1 MGKCC
6 IPGCRNSRERI
17 PGLTFHQIPSG
28 EPWRAL
34 WLDVLGKQ
42 GVKLFTEWT
51 LVCGEHFTHEDYKMT
66 ARKNFLLAS
75 AIPSVFKETVSTYV
89 PKKRGRKPKSQQ
101 TTAVLRSLVAEDVD
115 VPEDDDDDAGGEA
128 NPRRTGRQR
137 KQKVYTDMVVY
148 MPKPP
153 QSASVSGDPGQEE
166 ENYGGSENGNLGVES
181 ISFTLQ
187 QPPPQEDDELEA
199 DEDLEYAVSDEDDD
213 DDDEDESGKT
223 KRVVASAGSREA
235 PGDPTQASQPPKNLN
250 VIVFSNQPRRP
261 SRPGA
266 GSEACAMDEERKPKR
281 RCCQIQTQRLLFYKS
296 VIVKLRKRVLALEA
310 SLQEKEKELADMRF

>member
-17 PGLTFHQIPSG
+17 PGLTFHQIPSS

-42 GVKLFTEWT
+42 GVQLFTEWT

-66 ARKNFLLAS
+66 ARKNFLLSS
-75 AIPSVFKETVSTYV
+75 AIPSVFKETTSSYV

-101 TTAVLRSLVAEDVD
+101 AAVFRSLVAEDVD
-115 VPEDDDDDAGGEA
+115 VPDDADDDDASGAA

-137 KQKVYTDMVVY
+137 RQKVYTDMVVY
-148 MPKPP
+148 MPKTPGE
-153 QSASVSGDPGQEE
+153 SVQGVEGSGGRADD
-166 ENYGGSENGNLGVES
+166 GNLGET
-181 ISFTLQ
+181 ISFTLH
-187 QPPPQEDDELEA
+187 QPPQDDDEV
-199 DEDLEYAVSDEDDD
+199 DRDPEYVASDEDDD
-213 DDDEDESGKT
+213 GDESDKP
-223 KRVVASAGSREA
+223 ASS
-235 PGDPTQASQPPKNLN
+235 DPTPGSQPPKNLN

-261 SRPGA
+261 TRPGG
-266 GSEACAMDEERKPKR
+266 GSEASVTDSEPRPKR

-310 SLQEKEKELADMRF
+310 SLQEKEKELADLRF

>member
-42 GVKLFTEWT
+42 GVQLFTEWT

-66 ARKNFLLAS
+66 ARKNFLLPS
-75 AIPSVFKETVSTYV
+75 AIPSVFKETTSSYV

-101 TTAVLRSLVAEDVD
+101 AAVFRSLVAEDVD
-115 VPEDDDDDAGGEA
+115 VPDDDDDASGAA

-137 KQKVYTDMVVY
+137 RQKVYTDMVVY
-148 MPKPP
+148 MPKTPGE
-153 QSASVSGDPGQEE
+153 SVQGIEGSG
-166 ENYGGSENGNLGVES
+166 GGADDGNLGET
-181 ISFTLQ
+181 ISFTLH
-187 QPPPQEDDELEA
+187 QPPQDDGEV
-199 DEDLEYAVSDEDDD
+199 DGDPEYVASDEDDD
-213 DDDEDESGKT
+213 DGEESDKP
-223 KRVVASAGSREA
+223 ASSDPA
-235 PGDPTQASQPPKNLN
+235 PGSQPPKNLN

-261 SRPGA
+261 TRPGG
-266 GSEACAMDEERKPKR
+266 GSEASVTDSEPRPKR

-310 SLQEKEKELADMRF
+310 SLQEKEKELADLRF

>member
-42 GVKLFTEWT
+42 GVQLFTEWT

-66 ARKNFLLAS
+66 ARKNFLLPS
-75 AIPSVFKETVSTYV
+75 AIPSVFKETTSSYV

-101 TTAVLRSLVAEDVD
+101 AAVFRSLVAEDVD
-115 VPEDDDDDAGGEA
+115 VPDDADDDDASGAA

-137 KQKVYTDMVVY
+137 RQKVYTDMVVY
-148 MPKPP
+148 MPKTPGE
-153 QSASVSGDPGQEE
+153 SVQGVEGSD
-166 ENYGGSENGNLGVES
+166 GGADDGNLGET
-181 ISFTLQ
+181 ISFTLH
-187 QPPPQEDDELEA
+187 QPPQDDGEV
-199 DEDLEYAVSDEDDD
+199 DGDPEYVASDEDDD
-213 DDDEDESGKT
+213 DGEESDKP
-223 KRVVASAGSREA
+223 ASSDPA
-235 PGDPTQASQPPKNLN
+235 PGSQPPKNLN

-261 SRPGA
+261 TRPGG
-266 GSEACAMDEERKPKR
+266 GSEASVTDSEPRPKR

-310 SLQEKEKELADMRF
+310 SLQEKEKELADLRF

>member
-42 GVKLFTEWT
+42 GVQLFTEWT

-66 ARKNFLLAS
+66 ARKNFLLPS
-75 AIPSVFKETVSTYV
+75 AIPSVFKETTSSYV

-101 TTAVLRSLVAEDVD
+101 AAVFRSLVAEDVD
-115 VPEDDDDDAGGEA
+115 VPDDADDDDASGAA

-137 KQKVYTDMVVY
+137 RQKVYTDMVVY
-148 MPKPP
+148 MPKTPGE
-153 QSASVSGDPGQEE
+153 SVQGIEGSG
-166 ENYGGSENGNLGVES
+166 GGADDGNLGET
-181 ISFTLQ
+181 ISFTLH
-187 QPPPQEDDELEA
+187 QPPQDDGEV
-199 DEDLEYAVSDEDDD
+199 DGDPEYVASDEDDD
-213 DDDEDESGKT
+213 DGEESDKP
-223 KRVVASAGSREA
+223 ASSDPA
-235 PGDPTQASQPPKNLN
+235 PGSQPPKNLN

-261 SRPGA
+261 TRPGG
-266 GSEACAMDEERKPKR
+266 GSEASVTDSEPRPKR

-310 SLQEKEKELADMRF
+310 SLQEKEKELADLRF